1 MVASM
6 TDPPDSS
13 GTAALATVEGLSV
26 DYGSIRALD
35 GVTLSIPSGHTVA
48 VIGPNGSGKSTLL
61 GTLVGLVAP
70 TTGRVTA
77 DRERIA
83 LVLQATTVDPTL
95 PITVVETV
103 RMARYRRRGLFGRI
117 RGRDDEIVRAAMER
131 TRVADL
137 ASRQLHELSGG
148 QRQRVL
154 VAQGL
159 AQQADLLL
167 LDEPAT
173 GLDVVSQQVI
183 HDVITEERD
192 AGRSVVMTT
201 HSLDDAARCDAVL
214 LLAGRVV
221 AFGPPSEVLTPDRLD
236 AAFGTALVRLPGGH
250 TLLDDPHHHDSV
262 HHPGHHHGHRHVDD

>member
-1 MVASM
+1 MPIA
-6 TDPPDSS
+6 PDDSD
-13 GTAALATVEGLSV
+13 AEVLAGVEGLSV
-26 DYGSIRALD
+26 AYGSLRALED
-35 GVTLSIPSGHTVA
+35 VDFTVPAGCTVA

-61 GTLVGLVAP
+61 GALAGLVAP
-70 TTGRVTA
+70 TAGRVIA
-77 DRERIA
+77 DRDRIA

-159 AQQADLLL
+159 AQRADLLL

-183 HDVITEERD
+183 HDVIDEERD

-221 AFGPPSEVLTPDRLD
+221 AFGPPSVVLTPDHLD
-236 AAFGTALVRLPGGH
+236 RAFGTALVRLPGGH
-250 TLLDDPHHHDSV
+250 TLLDDPHHHDAV
-262 HHPGHHHGHRHVDD
+262 HHPGHHHGHHHVED